1 MHAVL
6 LYIRLTIA
14 NSDDVLASLLELLK
28 HTDFFFNVLSEMFRF
43 GMGTPA
49 WALNNSFV
57 IMKYSQHWEL
67 VLIDKL

>member
-49 WALNNSFV
+49 
-57 IMKYSQHWEL
+57 
-67 VLIDKL
+67 